1 MNPWRRE
8 TDSSYE
14 HDNMLL
20 EHSGVAPERSFV
32 VEDNN
37 CPANIPSPQAV
48 CESTVTQDPVDGFE
62 NAYIAE
68 NRLSSN
74 NQDEVAVFAT
84 RLMMMAMAPSPV
96 TLAAVPKLSM
106 AM

>member
-1 MNPWRRE
+1 MRLDVVDE
-8 TDSSYE
+8 L
-14 HDNMLL
+14 DNMLL
-20 EHSGVAPERSFV
+20 EHSGVAPERLV
-32 VEDNN
+32 LAEDNYSSV
-37 CPANIPSPQAV
+37 NIPSPQAV
-48 CESTVTQDPVDGFE
+48 SESTLTQEPVDGFE